1 MIPSPPSPSRIVL
14 LLALYGLL
22 LTVVVCLLD
31 QQQFTALFR
40 EGAPVEALT
49 TPLWIMLAAWC
60 LDPTQTPS
68 RGTIACGML
77 ALLAAM
83 READWQHHEA
93 TNMSMFK
100 FKFYLQPNV
109 ALPEKLLAG
118 TISILAIAV
127 ILWTLTL
134 GLRHLLRERAQVL
147 RPAWAQVAALGFM
160 MLLGVK
166 ALDRVINTLADVT
179 GYRIGGLAGRLIGGY
194 EEGFEMA
201 LPLVFA
207 VALWWYRRER
217 ALGAPR
223 AQA

>member
-1 MIPSPPSPSRIVL
+1 MIL

-22 LTVVVCLLD
+22 LTVIVCLLD
-31 QQQFTALFR
+31 KTQFTAVFR

-60 LDPTQTPS
+60 LDPTQSPR
-68 RGTIACGML
+68 RGLVACGL
-77 ALLAAM
+77 LSILAAM

-100 FKFYLQPNV
+100 VKFYLQPNV

-118 TISILAIAV
+118 TISLIAVAV
-127 ILWTLTL
+127 ILWALTL
-134 GLRHLLRERAQVL
+134 GVRHLLRERTQVL
-147 RPAWAQVAALGFM
+147 RPTWAKIMAMGVALM
-160 MLLGVK
+160 VGVK
-166 ALDRVINTLADVT
+166 ALDRVINLLNDLT
-179 GYRIGGLAGRLIGGY
+179 GYRIGGLGGRLIGGY

-207 VALWWYRRER
+207 VALWWYRRET
-217 ALGAPR
+217 APR
-223 AQA
+223 PLALQP